1 MSVKILLV
9 DDHEL
14 IRQGIRALLERH
26 PGFEIIGEAGDGR
39 SAVQQAIEL
48 KPDVIVLDIELPDI
62 DGIEVTRQI
71 VDNNS
76 PAKILALSIHS
87 ERGIVSK
94 TFACGALGY
103 ILKDSALEEL
113 IKAIETVVSEEKY
126 LSPSL
131 IDVVLNDHEAN
142 IPSTRKADT
151 SKLTPRELEILKFIA
166 EGYSSKEIA
175 FTLNLSAKTVDAHRH
190 TIMSKLDIHN
200 IADLTRFA
208 VRERLVDL

>member
-1 MSVKILLV
+1 MV

-14 IRQGIRALLERH
+14 VRQGIRALLERH
-26 PGFEIIGEAGDGR
+26 PGFEIIGEAGDGQ
-39 SAVQQAIEL
+39 SAVQLAIEL
-48 KPDVIVLDIELPDI
+48 EPDVVVLDIELPDI
-62 DGIEVTRQI
+62 DGMEVTRQI
-71 VDNNS
+71 VAKNS
-76 PAKILALSIHS
+76 SAKILALSRHS

-131 IDVVLNDHEAN
+131 IDVVLDDHGAY
-142 IPSTRKADT
+142 IPSTREADI
-151 SKLTPRELEILKFIA
+151 SKLTPREREILKFIA

-175 FTLNLSAKTVDAHRH
+175 FTLNLSAKTVDAHRYQ
-190 TIMSKLDIHN
+190 IMNKLDIHN

-208 VRERLVDL
+208 IREGLVDL